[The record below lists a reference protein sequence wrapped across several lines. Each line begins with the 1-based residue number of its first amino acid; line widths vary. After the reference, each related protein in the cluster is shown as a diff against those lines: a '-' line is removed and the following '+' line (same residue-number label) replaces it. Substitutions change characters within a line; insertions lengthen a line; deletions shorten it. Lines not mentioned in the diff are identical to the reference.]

1 VSARPVVAI
10 YRHQLLVRSE
20 TFIRE
25 QAEAMKRFATV
36 YVGLRVTDGLTLPPE
51 RVVTAD
57 RGTGARLGVL
67 AARLGVPDRTFV
79 DGIRRHSPS
88 LIHAHFEGG
97 GIVALPIARALGIP
111 LVVTCHGFDVTMD
124 DRARMPN
131 PLLRRY
137 YVRRR
142 LGLQRSGAF
151 FIAVSE
157 HIRRAMLGRGY
168 RADRIRLHRIGVD
181 TSRITPGPAADR
193 EPFVLFVGRLV
204 EKKGAEYLIR
214 AMSSVATRVPG
225 ASAVIVGDGP
235 LRGSLEALS
244 RTLDAPV
251 RFRGSVAWNDVIEL
265 MRRARVLSVPTVRA
279 ANGDMDG
286 CAMVLAEAQ
295 AAGLP
300 VVSFASG
307 GTPEA
312 VIDGRTGWLAPERD
326 VDTLADRI
334 VDLLK
339 DDERWLAFS
348 EAARTHVSCEFNVRR
363 QTDLL
368 EGLYDEILEDHR
380 RT

>member
-1 VSARPVVAI
+1 
-10 YRHQLLVRSE
+10 
-20 TFIRE
+20 
-25 QAEAMKRFATV
+25 
-36 YVGLRVTDGLTLPPE
+36 
-51 RVVTAD
+51 
-57 RGTGARLGVL
+57 
-67 AARLGVPDRTFV
+67 
-79 DGIRRHSPS
+79 
-88 LIHAHFEGG
+88 
-97 GIVALPIARALGIP
+97 
-111 LVVTCHGFDVTMD
+111 
-124 DRARMPN
+124 
-131 PLLRRY
+131 
-137 YVRRR
+137 
-142 LGLQRSGAF
+142 
-151 FIAVSE
+151 
-157 HIRRAMLGRGY
+157 
-168 RADRIRLHRIGVD
+168 
-181 TSRITPGPAADR
+181 
-193 EPFVLFVGRLV
+193 
-204 EKKGAEYLIR
+204 
-214 AMSSVATRVPG
+214 
-225 ASAVIVGDGP
+225 
-235 LRGSLEALS
+235 
-244 RTLDAPV
+244 
-251 RFRGSVAWNDVIEL
+251 
-265 MRRARVLSVPTVRA
+265 VPTVRA